1 MATSEKAD
9 SEVQPS
15 RKVSAGKF
23 VLVCVVAVL
32 LLFMV
37 VFAIGSFVS
46 ARQLQ
51 SELDQIKAAG
61 EPLTVADLDA
71 FYAYPPKDRD
81 TTQLW
86 LGAFAV
92 LDSPGYQGDAKL
104 LPIVGEGV
112 AIPAPGELWP
122 HLDAA
127 EALLA
132 KYREPLEKMHEAAEL
147 GGQARF
153 PVKFSDGI
161 ATLLPHVQ
169 QIRVGSRL
177 LRLEAEIHARHG
189 DPRAAARPVRAIFA
203 AARSLEKEPIIVS
216 QLVRIALNGVACEQ
230 IERLMPAGDFSDEE
244 LLQFDR
250 ELAAIDD
257 EAAYRRSLLG
267 ERAIGILTFENL
279 AVVGALGQQAP
290 SGLRI
295 RLLGKADEAAYLQLM
310 GKFVAASQSKTLPLR
325 EAMLQTQDEVTGLLN
340 SSQARWRYPLT
351 KLLMPT
357 LQASTQAVC
366 RAQALQSATRTA
378 IAIERYR
385 RIHGQPP
392 DALDQLTPDFLGNSP
407 LDPFDG
413 APLRYRADATG
424 YKVYSIGADG
434 IDQGGDAGGAGQMLD
449 VVFKV
454 EYKK

>member
-1 MATSEKAD
+1 MTTTDERLSDVRQRPHLGPGAI
-9 SEVQPS
+9 
-15 RKVSAGKF
+15 
-23 VLVCVVAVL
+23 VL
-32 LLFMV
+32 LSVLAMLLFLAAAFIV
-37 VFAIGSFVS
+37 GLYVS

-61 EPLTVADLDA
+61 EPLTVSDLDA
-71 FYAYPPKDRD
+71 LYAYSPKDRD

-86 LGAFAV
+86 LDAFA
-92 LDSPGYQGDAKL
+92 LIDSPEYQSEAKL

-112 AIPAPGELWP
+112 AIPPPSEPWP

-127 EALLA
+127 EAFLA
-132 KYREPLEKMHEAAEL
+132 KYQAPLEQMHRAAEL

-169 QIRVGSRL
+169 QVRIGARL
-177 LRLEAEIHARHG
+177 LRLEAEIHARRN
-189 DPRAAARPVRAIFA
+189 DPRAAARSVRAIFA
-203 AARSLEKEPIIVS
+203 AARALEGEPIIVS
-216 QLVRIALNGVACEQ
+216 QLVRIALNGVGCEQ
-230 IERLMPAGDFSDEE
+230 IERLLPAGVISDEE

-250 ELAAIDD
+250 ELLAIDD

-267 ERAIGILTFENL
+267 ERAIGILTFENS
-279 AVVGALGQQAP
+279 AAVGALGQQAP
-290 SGLRI
+290 SGLRR

-310 GKFVAASQSKTLPLR
+310 GKYVAASQSKTLPLR
-325 EAMLQTQDEVTGLLN
+325 EAIWQTEDEVTSLIN

-366 RAQALQSATRTA
+366 RAQAMQSATRTA

-385 RIHGQPP
+385 RIHGQSPN
-392 DALDQLTPDFLGNSP
+392 ALDRLVPDFLDKLP

-413 APLRYRADATG
+413 LPLRYRADATG
-424 YKVYSIGADG
+424 YRIYSIGIDG
-434 IDQGGDAGGAGQMLD
+434 VDQGGDSGAAGQMLD

-454 EYKK
+454 EFKK